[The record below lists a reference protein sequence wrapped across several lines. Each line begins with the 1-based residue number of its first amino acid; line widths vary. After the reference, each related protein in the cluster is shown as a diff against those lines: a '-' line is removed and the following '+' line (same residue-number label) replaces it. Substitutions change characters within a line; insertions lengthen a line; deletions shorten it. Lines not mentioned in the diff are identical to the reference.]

1 MRKAGTG
8 MVKYENPLGTIEI
21 SEEYFSELLGS
32 IVPTCF
38 GVVGMANSNAL
49 QGVRAF
55 INRKTRYLDQGVSV
69 RREPDGL
76 VIELHIVVTYGINIS
91 TVVESLVNKVRYT
104 IEDVTGMN
112 VKKVD
117 VFVDSMIS

>member
-1 MRKAGTG
+1 M
-8 MVKYENPLGTIEI
+8 
-21 SEEYFSELLGS
+21 
-32 IVPTCF
+32 
-38 GVVGMANSNAL
+38 
-49 QGVRAF
+49 
-55 INRKTRYLDQGVSV
+55 

-76 VIELHIVVTYGINIS
+76 VIELHIVVTYGLNIS
-91 TVVESLVNKVRYT
+91 TVVRSLVEKVRYT

>member
-1 MRKAGTG
+1 
-8 MVKYENPLGTIEI
+8 MVKFENPLGTIEI
-21 SEEYFSELLGS
+21 QEAYFSELLGS

-38 GVVGMANSNAL
+38 GVVGMADSNAF
-49 QGVRAF
+49 QGVRSF

-76 VIELHIVVTYGINIS
+76 IIELHIVVTYGLNIS
-91 TVVESLVNKVRYT
+91 TVVENLVEKVRYT
-104 IEDVTGMN
+104 LEDVTGMN

-117 VFVDSMIS
+117 VYVDSMIS

>member
-1 MRKAGTG
+1 

-38 GVVGMANSNAL
+38 GVVGMANSNAF

-69 RREPDGL
+69 RRESDGL

-91 TVVESLVNKVRYT
+91 TVVDSLVNKVRYT

>member
-1 MRKAGTG
+1 
-8 MVKYENPLGTIEI
+8 MVTFENPLGTIQI

-38 GVVGMANSNAL
+38 GVVGMADRNAF
-49 QGVRAF
+49 QGVRSF
-55 INRKTRYLDQGVSV
+55 LRRKTHYLDQGVSV

-76 VIELHIVVTYGINIS
+76 VIELHIVVTYGLNIS
-91 TVVESLVNKVRYT
+91 TVVRNIVEKVRYT

-117 VFVDSMIS
+117 VYVDDMIS

>member
-1 MRKAGTG
+1 
-8 MVKYENPLGTIEI
+8 MVKFENPLGTIEI
-21 SEEYFSELLGS
+21 NEEYFSELIGS

-38 GVVGMANSNAL
+38 GVVGMANSNAF
-49 QGVRAF
+49 QGVRSF
-55 INRKTRYLDQGVSV
+55 FDRKTRYLDQGVSV
-69 RREPDGL
+69 RREDDGL
-76 VIELHIVVTYGINIS
+76 VIELHIVVTYGLNIS
-91 TVVESLVNKVRYT
+91 TVVKSLVEKVRYT

>member
-1 MRKAGTG
+1 
-8 MVKYENPLGTIEI
+8 MVKFENPLGTIEI
-21 SEEYFSELLGS
+21 DQDYFSELLGS

-38 GVVGMANSNAL
+38 GVVGMADRNAF
-49 QGVRAF
+49 QGVRSF
-55 INRKTRYLDQGVSV
+55 LNRKTRYLDQGVSV

-76 VIELHIVVTYGINIS
+76 VIELHIVVTYGLNIA
-91 TVVESLVNKVRYT
+91 TVVQNLVEKVRYT
-104 IEDVTGMN
+104 VEEATGMK

>member
-1 MRKAGTG
+1 
-8 MVKYENPLGTIEI
+8 MVKFENPLGTIEI
-21 SEEYFSELLGS
+21 DQDYFSELLGS

-38 GVVGMANSNAL
+38 GVVGMADRNAF
-49 QGVRAF
+49 QGVRSF
-55 INRKTRYLDQGVSV
+55 LNRKTRYLDQGVSV

-76 VIELHIVVTYGINIS
+76 VIELHIVVTYGLNIS
-91 TVVESLVNKVRYT
+91 TVVRNLVEKVRYT
-104 IEDVTGMN
+104 VEEATGMK

>member
-1 MRKAGTG
+1 
-8 MVKYENPLGTIEI
+8 MVKFENPLGTIEI
-21 SEEYFSELLGS
+21 DQDYFSELLGS

-38 GVVGMANSNAL
+38 GVVGMADRNAF
-49 QGVRAF
+49 QGVRSF
-55 INRKTRYLDQGVSV
+55 LNRKTRYLDQGVSV

-76 VIELHIVVTYGINIS
+76 VIELHIVVTYGLNIA
-91 TVVESLVNKVRYT
+91 TVVRNLVEKVRYT
-104 IEDVTGMN
+104 VEEATGMK